1 MQMGSNTTQFFIKYV
16 GRIIIDFTFCCW

>member
-1 MQMGSNTTQFFIKYV
+1 MGSNTTQFFIKYV